1 MSLITCVYL
10 TIILFVIMFNFSLL
24 SERPWWITIGTNV
37 GADHILGQLIKPTRD
52 DKHRKVDL
60 RPLCNSNDPASSVD
74 TSISHNESTFPP
86 KATGAS
92 DVIADKNIKGKMIV
106 LFPYSFAVMLFLPFA
121 FERNPRKTSVDNLND
136 STENT
141 QVTEEERKRDRK
153 KALRRAA
160 YRQRKDRK
168 LQDEHAQALIL
179 SANPTSSNYTSFS
192 VDATTF
198 HATTTVTSGLINDM
212 EVQDVVLNN
221 TQETKQK
228 TDEELKRDRRNALRR
243 AAYRRKK
250 DKLIH
255 DENIRPLSLSG
266 KT

>member
-1 MSLITCVYL
+1 M
-10 TIILFVIMFNFSLL
+10 
-24 SERPWWITIGTNV
+24 
-37 GADHILGQLIKPTRD
+37 LGQLIKPTRD

-60 RPLCNSNDPASSVD
+60 RTLCNSNDPASSVD
-74 TSISHNESTFPP
+74 TSISHNESTYPP
-86 KATGAS
+86 KATGTS
-92 DVIADKNIKGKMIV
+92 DVIADKNI
-106 LFPYSFAVMLFLPFA
+106 
-121 FERNPRKTSVDNLND
+121 E
-136 STENT
+136 ENT

-153 KALRRAA
+153 NALRRAA
-160 YRQRKDRK
+160 YRQRKDRN
-168 LQDEHAQALIL
+168 LQYEHAQALNL
-179 SANPTSSNYTSFS
+179 SDNPISSNYTSFS

-198 HATTTVTSGLINDM
+198 HATTVTSGLINDM
-212 EVQDVVLNN
+212 EVQDVVLND